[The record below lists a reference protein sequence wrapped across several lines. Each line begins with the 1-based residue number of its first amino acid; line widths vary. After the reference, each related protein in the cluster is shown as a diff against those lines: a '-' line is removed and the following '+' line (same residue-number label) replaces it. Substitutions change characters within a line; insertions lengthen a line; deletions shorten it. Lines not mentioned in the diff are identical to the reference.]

1 MTPILWKR
9 HTEEKIKGSYEMS
22 SVLNSDPNW
31 IRIRWPT
38 GFESIFEKTNPDL
51 GPSNYSKVLFFPQG

>member
-1 MTPILWKR
+1 MTPLSYGKG
-9 HTEEKIKGSYEMS
+9 TLKKKEKALMS

-51 GPSNYSKVLFFPQG
+51 GPSN

>member
-51 GPSNYSKVLFFPQG
+51 GPSN